1 MALTLANLYCSPQD
15 VYDAVGVDAA
25 QLRLDD
31 RNQASGQNVLV
42 WVAAPVN
49 ATSLTITAIQYPMLA
64 GTRLVF
70 GEAGMNPPVEVTLAV
85 SAPVGALS
93 LTVAPIGTAIA
104 AGAQATDNGVN
115 VWLGSLLLK
124 ACRYATTQVK
134 LYCTNRYDDSDL
146 ANNASENGSVN
157 RWATALATRWLAKR
171 RYQAAP
177 IGIEED
183 YRDAMEELRQVKAGQ
198 LCIEDIGTRTS
209 GWPFMSNITLI
220 DTYSFTKARVETIT
234 SEPTPTQYPQ
244 FVDWN
249 GIVGV
254 FEW

>member
-1 MALTLANLYCSPQD
+1 MALTLGNLYTTPQD
-15 VYDAVGVDAA
+15 VYDSIGIDAA

-31 RNQASGQNVLV
+31 RNQASGQNVFV
-42 WVAAPVN
+42 SVAAPLN
-49 ATSLTITAIQYPMLA
+49 ATVLTITAIQYPMLA
-64 GTRLVF
+64 GTHLVF
-70 GEAGMNPPVEVTLAV
+70 SEAGMNPPVEVTLSA

-93 LTVAPIGTAIA
+93 LTVAPIGSPIA

-115 VWLGSLLLK
+115 VWLASLMLK

-157 RWATALATRWLAKR
+157 RWATALAARWLAKR
-171 RYQAAP
+171 RFQAAP
-177 IGIEED
+177 AGIEED
-183 YRDAMEELRQVKAGQ
+183 YKDALEELKQVKSGQ

-209 GWPFMSNITLI
+209 GWPFLSNLTSI
-220 DTYSFTKARVETIT
+220 DAYTYTKTRVETIT
-234 SEPTPTQYPQ
+234 SEGTPTQFGQ